1 MNVDSYR
8 YSLNETLQAFVLHLE
23 YFVQFAV
30 KTAEKIGK
38 ELSDPS
44 FAWKRPVQ
52 FTSLQWT
59 LFKVLCILLLLTSL
73 LIGYSW
79 KIYGKVITDK
89 FVRPS
94 EYYKILGSKSVNA
107 SNQLLNRILA
117 NIYLIFLHG

>member
-8 YSLNETLQAFVLHLE
+8 YSLNETLQAFALQFE

-30 KTAEKIGK
+30 KTAAKIGK
-38 ELSDPS
+38 EFSDTS

-79 KIYGKVITDK
+79 NIYGKVITDK

-94 EYYKILGSKSVNA
+94 GY
-107 SNQLLNRILA
+107 
-117 NIYLIFLHG
+117 